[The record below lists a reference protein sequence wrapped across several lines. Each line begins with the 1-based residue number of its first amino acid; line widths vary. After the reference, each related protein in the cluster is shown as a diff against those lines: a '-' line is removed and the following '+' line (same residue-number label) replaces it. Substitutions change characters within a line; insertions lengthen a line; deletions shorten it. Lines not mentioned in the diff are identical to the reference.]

1 MENVIRGGSNIY
13 IAIVIEDRHMM
24 QDRIDIQ
31 HMFMFRVVLFTYITN
46 KDERPFPVVELSFRT
61 DNM

>member
-13 IAIVIEDRHMM
+13 IAIVIEDRHMK

-31 HMFMFRVVLFTYITN
+31 HMFVFRTVLFTYITN
-46 KDERPFPVVELSFRT
+46 KDERPFSVIELSF
-61 DNM
+61 